1 MLVVAKSAACSCPVC
16 AEDARKVVERLVVP
30 HGVAGRP
37 RTHPHPHPPPRLHL
51 ATWHHVGGN
60 ARNGCSEDVCAEGGG
75 PRAFTLRGTHAAD
88 VAHFWCWV
96 STRAPPLT
104 MGPVTC
110 AHSSLS
116 FRAFCGGLGW
126 GGCKASEFHVTRGLL
141 DQRPRFG
148 GARGVTRQVPR
159 SSTEYMRWPTS
170 GLRRGQTYLKVKL

>member
-16 AEDARKVVERLVVP
+16 AEDARKIVERLVVP

-116 FRAFCGGLGW
+116 FRAFCGGLGRGGW
-126 GGCKASEFHVTRGLL
+126 GG
-141 DQRPRFG
+141 
-148 GARGVTRQVPR
+148 
-159 SSTEYMRWPTS
+159 
-170 GLRRGQTYLKVKL
+170 RRGTMWRTLRYQTLHTSRIDIGGPRHQVSRPQDHA